1 MPEPLTAYLRWLLL
15 ERALRLAYSDS
26 SSNFD
31 ELLKK
36 DKWFSNHDRNIQV
49 LAIEIFK
56 LFHGL
61 SPSILKS
68 IFQVNTNSAYS
79 LRLRNDL
86 YCRNP
91 KTVKYGTETI
101 SYLAQKI
108 RSLVRDMIK
117 SSKTLGIFKSK
128 QNKKMEI

>member
-1 MPEPLTAYLRWLLL
+1 M
-15 ERALRLAYSDS
+15 
-26 SSNFD
+26 
-31 ELLKK
+31 
-36 DKWFSNHDRNIQV
+36 

-91 KTVKYGTETI
+91 KTVKYGTETV

-108 RSLVRDMIK
+108 RSLVPDMIK